1 MRKNYF
7 MKAMLPI
14 FMAVILVLGFV
25 AIAFSSQVINKG
37 DSVSADTLSG
47 EDYDA
52 ITNWQI
58 VTDSTQSATPVG
70 NTIMTAEQYVYAMS
84 QNSGQYSLLC
94 NIELQTNRFVK
105 SNMNISLNGANQN
118 AEVNA
123 GQNFY
128 IKYNNPST
136 VAMTQ
141 GDVQAGAIAGK
152 LLGAIQNVNFLIA
165 SSFQVTLN
173 NSTGGNFLGVPS
185 RNIGGLFGILTGTSA
200 SDTNGGRIVNSK
212 VFITGALSVTDAS
225 NYIGGTEVAVRMGAI
240 AGTLASGASNANT
253 SSTARDQINRGA
265 IVDRIDNCNIKSS
278 GALTYL
284 SNGSETG
291 GTAYF
296 VFAGLI
302 GEMEHSRIVNSTI
315 SNTSTYSLNA
325 SRLSTGSTALYYG
338 CIVSGGVVGKM
349 SGAEMNGNSIT
360 VDLPSFSCQSS
371 TGLFGGVVGS
381 VRQNY
386 ITASISQATYNNTTE
401 TYNTFDKNRFIVGIR
416 SQALMSCT
424 RPNDSG
430 YGTSYAANIG
440 GFTAIFGQG
449 MTIKNSSIK
458 INNFDFSIERHNG
471 GGWRSIGLLFGRQ
484 LHGTAANDDPAF
496 KATVQNCALDIGD
509 FTSFNLDSIAAGINV
524 TQGEMDNANT
534 AHLNGVIIGAPF
546 RVSSQVISNA
556 TSPSLDNLVRF
567 TNLWVLRKETSTG
580 KWLGGNNKGSL
591 VHADITTINYLQ
603 YNTSDGYLDAIGDD
617 SGLTFTPTVNTST
630 GTYFYDA
637 FRDDANNVLKTGFM
651 SVQPSLSGGSS
662 GDFGIN
668 NGAIT
673 KTLDTAIAGG
683 NNPLPAN
690 HPDYYKQY
698 TYSLKMERVSG
709 RTVYAMYAMDKL
721 RSIQEINRFA
731 ISNNSGSNVTWI
743 NVELVLPEG
752 QSVIENNANGFI
764 NAIGTASNPFRGT
777 FNGNNIPI
785 KISGIAQAERAGLFG
800 VTEGTVTN
808 INMTVEGSTVYNNN
822 YANFAAGYIAG
833 ENKGIISNVSVN
845 VLSGGIS
852 YSNNATSA
860 YETSA
865 LSIGGLVGISS
876 GGSITNADITLDGSF
891 TINTLKSAASSS
903 INVGGAIGLVNGA
916 STINN
921 VGVTLKGTNGHR
933 ISVTD
938 SNANAV
944 IAVGGFVGNGIDTN
958 YGKIF
963 VASAADSKYKTSGG
977 SAIYKGSVFGYLQ
990 NSGVNL
996 NNSWLVQLQN
1006 ASIAKSGTQ
1015 TVGGVNVLSLD
1026 TTNESYDVLIGREN
1040 ATLRITV
1047 NGIGEGTGKEVMTGI
1062 YDGDIR
1068 LGASQGVN
1076 NSVYTPTDGNNRSY
1090 LARFLGTRI
1099 STANALVNLATAV
1112 NNGISFA
1119 GMEFLLTENIT
1130 ISSSFTAIG
1139 QSTSTPFSGYFNGGG
1154 FTITFDNTAISGVDA
1169 AGLFGVVQA
1178 APSAHTDIDGMS
1190 FSVPNAGIYNLKVS
1204 YNNTSITASG
1214 NSTAVG
1220 GIAGIVRGA
1229 EIGRYTT
1236 VSTNTS
1242 TVGSTTTTYQSKAS
1256 VYFGVDVHFSGTN
1269 RFTAN
1274 NVGGVVG
1281 QAQVQDSLVP
1291 YIGNAMVSGSD
1302 TGSLALS
1309 GANSVGGFVGS
1320 ANNAE
1325 MSNIHILANGLTF
1338 EGSAINKGG
1347 IVGYMTGASL
1357 SFKNALV
1364 DFVATPVGLTSYTVG
1379 ANGLNRA
1386 DAFSNI
1392 WAYLDNGVDLDTNLV
1407 STRNN
1412 YFNVLEFMLA
1422 MQEVSG
1428 QNYTVERGIISR
1440 NAEASNN
1447 IMFRVSGNGTA
1458 VFAGF
1463 ISDRETGEVATT
1475 ATEYV
1480 PSGAR
1485 GITGAAIVAKT
1496 NIVDNAGLAE
1506 MNWYNSNVAIP
1517 VTFSLANN
1525 ITIDE
1530 SDVINGDFS
1539 AIFDGNGRTIT
1550 INAMTVSDSF
1560 ALFKSIAK
1568 NGTVRNLNFAV
1579 TGVISSDDQ
1588 VDIATVAVTNA
1599 GNITNVSVDV
1609 SSTGGFRSNGL
1620 VGGIVVTNTG
1630 RIERAK
1636 LSSRGG
1642 IQAKSFGGIA
1652 AENNAASAQVAGL
1665 ITQSNVEIID
1675 GSELIAVGGSD
1686 AYFGG
1691 IAGVNKAGIERAEVN
1706 FAGRLGAE
1714 LTSGGLYFGG
1724 MAGDVSGSYAF
1735 VRDFMVRVT
1744 SITKA
1749 TLANSG
1755 LAGFGGI
1762 AYRWMGSNDG
1772 VSLGAGTHG
1781 NNINIGAVSV
1791 SDNFGGI
1798 IAIKGGS
1805 SSISNVN
1812 VFYQSGSDLTAKVID
1827 AGSLGGAFQTL
1838 SGGSIENIR
1847 ISTKN
1852 NFTLRANSGA
1862 VGGFAALI
1870 SGGSVSNVD
1879 IVQEAALSAVG
1890 QSIDSH
1896 AAGFAARITSASASV
1911 SNTVIAILNTIN
1923 SAAGRTA
1930 LYSAAIVDVV
1940 ANNTVIAVR
1949 NNYAAEICYNT
1960 NASVSDA
1967 SGVNMI
1973 SVIGSGSITT
1983 DIDDD
1988 NNITVTVRSNDIN
2001 ADRLYSDVNNRAIY
2015 NGVYASINTG
2025 ECVFGSMTDARNYK
2039 LHLSLY
2045 DLDIDNADEFINFA
2059 EAARVAYFYG
2069 IQVDLKADIAVSSV
2083 RVGNDTPFNGIF
2095 NGGKHTIT
2103 MSGNFGG
2110 TTSGLFGAIDAKG
2123 VVRDL
2128 IIEVENG
2135 TSIGGAA
2142 ATSAGV
2148 LAGRVDGTIKN
2159 VAISVKNALD
2169 ADQRLKLTVSTGGS
2183 KGIVAGFAS
2192 ETAKFENVWAISL
2205 LNLYDVVGSG
2215 ATSGANRIGVLGW
2228 EEIPVSFQT
2237 ASSGFIFEAT
2247 STNLV
2252 GWYSNYG
2259 SQTLVN
2265 SFNDSTGYGVKTEN
2279 NAQSLYGNVD
2289 AVNLDYVV
2297 SYFNN
2302 IITTAEQFIA
2312 LGEFVELLP
2321 GTSHQI
2327 TLGADIELGANTEY
2341 FDYKPIGTETNPFNG
2356 TFNGNGYT
2364 ITINESVLIA
2374 SNYNGI
2380 FGVANATFSNIIIKN
2395 YSSFIGAT
2403 SATANGILV
2412 GALRGGSLSNIVIVQ
2427 NAPYENA
2434 NAAEVGGI
2442 VGRYGASSATSNV
2455 WLITNDYRLSPT
2467 QDSGNSSYFNV
2478 FYMLNDS
2485 DANGV
2490 MSKGKL
2496 DVTNFANGQM
2506 TVKSIGNDFYGF
2518 VIDGTLTTETSYNLS
2533 GLGAASGR
2541 AYYAIGFNTNISTQ
2555 EDLKNLSSRISDASR
2570 GAFNIAG
2577 VTYKLKNN
2585 ITVSGQF
2592 DPIGNSSAGSTGTN
2606 TAFNGVFDGCGYTIT
2621 FDRTTII
2628 NSVNA
2633 APFGYTNT
2641 TSVIKNLIIEQY
2653 ASITGSAT
2661 AGALVGNSYGTV
2673 ENVVVK
2679 YDAQKLTQNGTD
2691 TVRLFG
2697 GNGQTSAKVSNLW
2710 LVKENTASSYSLT
2723 PRSGSNHLL
2732 VVGQNI
2738 NAIGISIVDGQ
2749 ITFTGSD
2756 YWYSS
2761 LTSEGE
2767 NAKDQ
2772 YSPDSSASNTV
2783 QYASKYKLN
2792 IADANDFAAINNH
2805 LVDAKTNGYSLAG
2818 VVFFQTANI
2827 DVNAAHK
2834 AIGSETVTVNGVA
2847 SLADFYSIYNGNG
2860 YSINVNNDITAE
2872 AATSQSIV
2880 YAGVF
2885 GRVGTSGRIQNLIAN
2900 LNAKISATNA
2910 NASGLAY
2917 AGFVAYNQGA
2927 LNSVVVVVK
2936 EKAVIEASPNRNS
2949 QLPTEAAI
2957 AGFTNKSTMTN
2968 VWMIQTTHNIF
2979 AANVISDSGSNTITM
2994 VGATDNVNVVIKDSE
3009 VKITI
3014 TGSLYSDLN
3023 RGVAYTGTNYDSNIL
3038 TSTNATSL
3046 NLQAVNVETN
3056 ITSEANLQQLAYDVT
3071 AGYNMNSFEFRL
3083 AADITL
3089 TAEGFKASIGTYG
3102 SATAAFGGKLI
3113 GNSNYTIKNESGIA
3127 LFGNIASTAAIS
3139 DLNYTTAGN
3148 FVFADYHLPLSLF
3161 ANANAGT
3168 IKGGDFN
3175 IGGNISGARLMGL
3188 LFGDNTGNVSDIN
3201 YEFSGV
3207 ASGRDISAVAYK
3219 NQGTFSKI
3227 TVLISGEI
3235 IATSPVQGQ
3244 ASASAFVHA
3253 NDNNAS
3259 ITDSTITVSGK
3270 ISATG
3275 VSAKHI
3281 TGVTYN
3287 NAGFINRV
3295 SIKYT
3300 ELAQIGNGT
3309 EIFYGIAS
3317 NNQNSA
3323 QNRGVHN
3330 VVVYYERGLNL
3341 NVSTVNAVGGGN
3353 GVFNN
3358 TWVLTSEAFENR
3370 NGENEIVI
3378 SGGAELTYSFNTNNQ
3393 LAFSLI
3399 EPEEGYAISGLFDG
3413 NTDLLTGGATSY
3425 TFENISVQN
3434 SRYELIFIKN
3444 VIETEQELRDFASLV
3459 NNNIKIG
3466 VDIRLGRDIVINGDF
3481 TPIGNS
3487 SVTPFLSS
3495 FDGKGFTITIN
3506 GNIGGNYA
3514 GLFGYVGTGAKIVDL
3529 NVVLGAGYTVGAA
3542 NSIYAGVLAAY
3553 VEGATIKGNSSADKI
3568 DIDVLGNVRANE
3580 AAGGAI
3586 GYALGSEVQ
3595 YLNVNIGASG
3605 NTSAQISART
3615 VGGVIGGTQVM
3626 DGYGSLQNA
3635 VATIYGAVSGTLT
3648 SGGVVGRS
3656 YIAIDGIYSVNRGTI
3671 QGGDCGLIIGT
3682 NTGAVANVF
3691 SFDYVGSLAAMGK
3704 YGNISQDSISNVWSI
3719 VCGDIPRR
3727 AGDIINYL
3735 VLDKEVISTAEF
3747 DFATHGTL
3755 TIPVDGG
3762 VFTIWEQEGSA
3773 SMDIED
3779 VTDNKI
3785 ALPYGEHVKGRFITV
3800 RVSDTIKSEYDF
3812 MYFSQFIATKT
3823 NTGDA
3828 FASLTTSGIK
3838 LGADLKISN
3847 GYADFAIGVP
3857 FDGQGHTINIENASL
3872 FTSAS
3877 NISNLIIVSNLTE
3890 KIIATG
3896 NIQDINNVVVVVN
3909 ADSANTGTT
3918 LFAQAINTKGNLYVV
3933 SRGAT
3938 YLNTEAT
3945 ESHRIIGAEG
3955 ILDIALAGE
3964 SFNFLPS
3971 DDAEARVEYIET
3983 KSANNVNDYY
3993 FIRELVESEAD
4004 LKNIAQLN
4012 SADVSTAGNNF
4023 EISTSIELSEQI
4035 AGLKGTFNGNG
4046 SSITYKQNSAY
4057 AAAFTGFEGSIS
4069 NLALSGIDA
4078 NNTTFKNVVLL
4089 SDIFSGSGN
4098 TSNGNVWIMI
4108 NQASVST
4115 QISGFNYLTNVDE
4128 HTRVDFTE
4136 NFDLVFR
4143 HNGANNFDES
4153 NVFAGFEKGETLF
4166 ATYTTASTDKDLTV
4180 KKTSI
4185 SKVINNIDEW
4195 NAMAKASTAGVY
4207 SGSEEFELG
4216 ADIDITQAM
4225 RDGVYNIVLNGKAH
4239 KLSIQGAVRKLGA
4252 IKTGTWKNIAIVGN
4266 LSGTYADIDN
4276 DVAIINVWVVNN
4288 TRLIFK
4294 DINRVVSLVPNI
4306 EVKFEYVEAEDF
4318 MKISVEN
4325 DASLMHMT
4333 LNNSVYNAEYSVFST
4348 NNGAREINNSL
4359 YFAELIGNLITNE
4372 VELEL
4377 FAQGNSKLATN
4388 AVVNLGANV
4397 STKLASITNEVV
4409 FNGNGFSIT
4418 SLTGGELAFENNGT
4432 VRNLML
4438 RATSINYSG
4447 AGTAENLLQVS
4458 NAEAKLVNNGTTS
4471 TISITEG
4478 LGASVEAKYN
4488 AGQFTIIGRDNSTKL
4503 FLGYS
4508 KSGAYVDVAEAAF
4521 DGQVDALMF
4530 ANSNITTIDE
4540 YNALVAEINKT
4551 SNITTN
4557 KQTMT
4562 INISANLEG
4571 QLTQLDV
4578 AATIEG
4584 NFFMVKHNTGANV
4597 FGAGFDGGIV
4607 NNLIIYTAS
4616 NVIDR
4621 TTDAQFNNVWLMRV
4635 AAIDS
4640 TIHSGLKALELNRY
4654 QASVSII
4661 VTNEND
4667 QFKIEFGF
4675 GSGVNM
4681 AQWAFNPNNPNEF
4694 VVRKS
4699 AVLTRQMTRVT
4710 VTFVQSTLIKL
4721 GNSDLNITAIDKV
4734 YDGTTDVKVNLVIT
4748 NPNYSSFVLDSANL
4762 SLQSTKAEVGTYAAS
4777 ITNTDSVVYFA
4788 ATDGGNNS
4796 DTVFY
4801 IEVSEFRGNAYTV
4814 NISPREVK
4822 LQFNSVISKEYNDK
4836 TAIGA
4841 DTIVRSEVLDINEE
4855 DVKELLKNS
4864 MGEDNWYD
4872 ALARGIKLIGA
4883 DGKIYSANE
4892 KLPNQNYT
4900 LDASSV
4906 QLSANLA
4913 KNFLLNTSALASNA
4927 TVTAINFKVTGLVR
4941 IEQIADLLSITN
4953 GITEVNRYFSLV
4965 AVDNSLSGNKAAI
4978 AALNQIV
4985 KYKTDALQ
4993 QGLDGKYWL
5002 VTDSGNNTPTI
5013 TLDDAGLDN
5022 LEGDGVINND
5032 NYFVTVTDGTINI
5045 SKDRY
5050 NVKSMINNSSIYLDT
5065 VLSPTVGNVESSI
5078 PSAQSSRFKV
5088 EVVRT
5093 SGTSDR
5099 LAVGDYRLDVKIYDT
5114 VIVNADNSPRD
5125 VTSFFNISIDESCA
5139 YYKVTKRPITI
5150 TLNSISVDYNRLI
5163 DNWNYTVSM
5172 QVNNQNAVLSDY
5184 GMSIVGNPSV
5194 EGEDISDRVRL
5205 NVGTYWLTRGT
5216 LGLLQSAEA
5225 SNYDLTVVT
5234 NRARLTVNRA
5244 AITVDIIGS
5253 EAIYGYTSLPDY
5265 SNNYKYK
5272 DTYGNILDASS
5283 KDIVLDFAKN
5293 GIVMKSST
5301 GATLEGEAIAQLNAG
5316 NYVLSLVYDTENEI
5330 VRNYSITINDSV
5342 FVVKPREVL
5351 VSIKTSEYTKEY
5363 NQDYEILG
5371 SDIEYSAVRGREDTT
5386 GILDKDKDNDNYC
5399 FYDFYDNTVDSEG
5412 NRVYPFIKYT
5422 DEAIGVFTL
5431 YPIEFDDSNYV
5442 PYMKLSD
5449 DRTEYLG
5456 GSTLGTIV
5464 VTKAKI
5470 TVLVM
5475 RGSTKAKGEADP
5487 VFKYTISGDKLVRPE
5502 HITGA
5507 LSRKEGEALG
5517 DYVITQGNLTFDDEF
5532 YDVTFQI
5539 EPTAVLTI
5547 TRPVFK
5553 EATYMILAAVVGVL
5567 LGVSMI
5573 VAGSIIYVKKKNNG
5587 GKLPPKKKKVKKS
5600 KKGKKVEMKDDFQVE
5615 EGDEEVISPDA
5626 ENDVA
5631 KETAEVETQ
5640 EQESKADKKAKKKAK
5655 NDKKA
5660 TAEPAQPMEYSQ
5672 RDKSNDLEGIAALE
5686 QMLMEEEMASAETPA
5701 VQEEPAI
5708 VEDASAEIESDEV
5721 SDSGKARRKK
5731 VGDD

>member
-7 MKAMLPI
+7 MKAMLPV

-52 ITNWQI
+52 ITDWQI
-58 VTDSTQSATPVG
+58 VTDGTQPTAPLG
-70 NTIMTAEQYVYAMS
+70 NMIMTAGEYVYAMS
-84 QNSGQYSLLC
+84 QGSGRYSLVC

-105 SNMNISLNGANQN
+105 SNMNISLNGLNQR
-118 AEVNA
+118 ADVNA

-128 IKYNNPST
+128 IKYNNPSAVT
-136 VAMTQ
+136 MTQ
-141 GDVQAGAIAGK
+141 GEVQAGAIAGK
-152 LLGAIQNVNFLIA
+152 LLGAIENVNFLIA
-165 SSFQVTLN
+165 SSFQVNLN
-173 NSTGGNFLGVPS
+173 DSTGGTFLGVPS
-185 RNIGGLFGILTGTSA
+185 RNIGGLFGILTGTNA
-200 SDTNGGRIVNSK
+200 SDTTGGRIVNSK
-212 VFITGALSVTDAS
+212 VFITGALAVTDAG
-225 NYIGGTEVAVRMGAI
+225 NYTGATEVAVRMGAI

-253 SSTARDQINRGA
+253 GSTARSQINRGT
-265 IVDRIDNCNIKSS
+265 IVNRIDNCNIKSS
-278 GALTYL
+278 GALTYV
-284 SNGSETG
+284 SNGTATG

-296 VFAGLI
+296 VFAGLV

-315 SNTSTYSLNA
+315 SNTSMYSLNA
-325 SRLSTGSTALYYG
+325 SRPSSGSTALYYG

-360 VDLPSFSCQSS
+360 VDLPGFSCQSS

-381 VRQNY
+381 VRQDY
-386 ITASISQATYNNTTE
+386 ITASISQATYSSTTE

-416 SQALMSCT
+416 SQAVMSCT
-424 RPNDSG
+424 RPNSGG
-430 YGTSYAANIG
+430 YGTPYAANIG

-449 MTIKNSSIK
+449 MTIRNSFIK

-471 GGWRSIGLLFGRQ
+471 QGWRSIGLLFGRQ
-484 LHGTAANDDPAF
+484 LHGGTAAINDPSF
-496 KATVQNCALDIGD
+496 RATVQNCALDIGD
-509 FTSFNLDSIAAGINV
+509 FTSFNTGSIAAGVDVN
-524 TQGEMDNANT
+524 QGAMNNANT
-534 AHLNGVIIGAPF
+534 AHLNGIIIGAPF
-546 RVSSQVISNA
+546 RVSSTENIGADS
-556 TSPSLDNLVRF
+556 SSLNGLVSF
-567 TNLWVLRKETSTG
+567 TNLWVLREATSTG

-591 VHADITTINYLQ
+591 EHDDIRSINYLQ

-637 FRDDANNVLKTGFM
+637 FRNDASNVSKTGFM
-651 SVQPSLSGGSS
+651 STQPSLAGGTTS
-662 GDFGIN
+662 DFVIN
-668 NGAIT
+668 NGVIT

-683 NNPLPAN
+683 GTPLPAN
-690 HPDYYKQY
+690 HPNYYKQY
-698 TYSLKMERVSG
+698 TYSLKMESSVSG

-731 ISNNSGSNVTWI
+731 ISNNSGSNTSWMD
-743 NVELVLPEG
+743 VELVLPEG

-764 NAIGTASNPFRGT
+764 NAIGTASNPFRGN

-800 VTEGTVTN
+800 VTEGTVRN

-833 ENKGIISNVSVN
+833 ENKGTITNVSVN

-852 YSNNATSA
+852 YSNNATSE
-860 YETSA
+860 YETNA

-876 GGSITNADITLDGSF
+876 GGTITNADITLDGSF
-891 TINTLKSAASSS
+891 TINTLKSAQSSS
-903 INVGGAIGLVNGA
+903 INVGGAIGLVNGT
-916 STINN
+916 SNINN

-938 SNANAV
+938 SNAKAT
-944 IAVGGFVGNGIDTN
+944 ISVGGFVGNGINTN

-963 VASAADSKYKTSGG
+963 VASAADSKYRTSGG
-977 SAIYKGSVFGYLQ
+977 STTNKGSVFGYLQ
-990 NSGVNL
+990 SGVNL
-996 NNSWLVQLQN
+996 SNSWLVQLRD

-1026 TTNESYDVLIGREN
+1026 TTNESYDVLIGRAN
-1040 ATLRITV
+1040 ATLNITV

-1062 YDGDIR
+1062 YDGDNR
-1068 LGASQGVN
+1068 LGTSHGVN

-1090 LARFLGTRI
+1090 SARFLGTRI

-1119 GMEFLLTENIT
+1119 GMEFLLTANIT
-1130 ISSSFTAIG
+1130 ITGSFTAIG
-1139 QSTSTPFSGYFNGGG
+1139 RSTSTPFSGYFNGGG
-1154 FTITFDNTAISGVDA
+1154 FTITFENATINGVDA

-1178 APSAHTDIDGMS
+1178 APSVHTDIKGNS

-1204 YNNTSITASG
+1204 YNNTSITASS
-1214 NSTAVG
+1214 NSAAVG

-1236 VSTNTS
+1236 VSTNTNIVES
-1242 TVGSTTTTYQSKAS
+1242 VTTTYQSKVS
-1256 VYFGVDVHFSGTN
+1256 VYFGVDVDFSGAN
-1269 RFTAN
+1269 SFTAY

-1291 YIGNAMVSGSD
+1291 YIGNAMVSTVGVA
-1302 TGSLALS
+1302 GRLALS
-1309 GANSVGGFVGS
+1309 GENSVGGFVGL

-1325 MSNIHILANGLTF
+1325 MSNIHILADGLAF
-1338 EGSAINKGG
+1338 EGSAANKGG
-1347 IVGYMTGASL
+1347 IVGYMTGESL

-1364 DFVATPVGLTSYTVG
+1364 DFVTDPVGLTSYTVG
-1379 ANGLNRA
+1379 ANNINRA

-1392 WAYLDNGVDLDTNLV
+1392 WAYLDNGVNLEEALV
-1407 STRNN
+1407 NKRNN

-1422 MQEVSG
+1422 MQDVSG

-1440 NAEASNN
+1440 NAEASSN

-1458 VFAGF
+1458 VFVGF
-1463 ISDRETGEVATT
+1463 ISNRETGEVATT

-1480 PSGAR
+1480 PNGAR

-1506 MNWYNSNVAIP
+1506 MKWYNTNVAIP
-1517 VTFSLANN
+1517 VTFSLVNN
-1525 ITIDE
+1525 ITITE
-1530 SDVINGDFS
+1530 SDVIDGDFS
-1539 AIFDGNGRTIT
+1539 AIFDGNDRTIT
-1550 INAMTVSDSF
+1550 INSMAVNGSF
-1560 ALFKSIAK
+1560 ALFKSIAE
-1568 NGTVRNLNFAV
+1568 NGTVRNLNFVVA
-1579 TGVISSDDQ
+1579 GVISSDNK

-1609 SSTGGFRSNGL
+1609 PSTGGFKSNGL
-1620 VGGIVVTNTG
+1620 VGGIVVANTG

-1642 IQAKSFGGIA
+1642 IQAANFGGIA
-1652 AENNAASAQVAGL
+1652 AINNAAARVVGL
-1665 ITQSNVEIID
+1665 ITQSTVEIID
-1675 GSELIAVGGSD
+1675 GSELIAVGNSD

-1691 IAGVNKAGIERAEVN
+1691 IAGVNQAGIERAEVN

-1714 LTSGGLYFGG
+1714 LTAGGLYFGG
-1724 MAGDVSGSYAF
+1724 IAGDVSGNSAF

-1744 SITKA
+1744 SITRAASA
-1749 TLANSG
+1749 TSG
-1755 LAGFGGI
+1755 LTGFGGI
-1762 AYRWMGSNDG
+1762 AYKWMGGNSG

-1791 SDNFGGI
+1791 SGNFGGI
-1798 IAIKGGS
+1798 IAIKGGAS
-1805 SSISNVN
+1805 NISNVN

-1870 SGGSVSNVD
+1870 NGACSVSNVD

-1890 QSIDSH
+1890 QSGD
-1896 AAGFAARITSASASV
+1896 AAGFAARITAASASV

-1930 LYSAAIVDVV
+1930 LYSAANVDVV

-1949 NNYAAEICYNT
+1949 NNYAAEICYST
-1960 NASVSDA
+1960 NGSVSNA

-1973 SVIGSGSITT
+1973 SVIGSGAITT
-1983 DIDDD
+1983 DIDDN

-2001 ADRLYSDVNNRAIY
+2001 ADRLYSDVNNRTLY
-2015 NGVYASINTG
+2015 SGPYANIGTG
-2025 ECVFGSMTDARNYK
+2025 ECVFGSMTDAKNYK

-2045 DLDIDNADEFINFA
+2045 DLDIDSADEFINFA

-2069 IQVDLKADIAVSSV
+2069 IQVNLNADIAVSGV

-2128 IIEVENG
+2128 IIKVESG

-2159 VAISVKNALD
+2159 VAISVKNALV
-2169 ADQRLKLTVSTGGS
+2169 ADQRLRLTVSTGS
-2183 KGIVAGFAS
+2183 SYKGIVAGFAS
-2192 ETAKFENVWAISL
+2192 ENAKFENVWAISL
-2205 LNLYDVVGSG
+2205 LNLYNVVGSG

-2237 ASSGFIFEAT
+2237 TSSGFIFEAT
-2247 STNLV
+2247 NTNLV

-2265 SFNDSTGYGVKTEN
+2265 KFSQDTGYGVKTES
-2279 NAQSLYGNVD
+2279 NAQLLYGNVN

-2312 LGEFVELLP
+2312 LGEFVEMLP

-2327 TLGADIELGANTEY
+2327 TLGADIVLGENTDY
-2341 FDYKPIGTETNPFNG
+2341 LGYKPIGTETSPFNG
-2356 TFNGNGYT
+2356 TFNGNGHT

-2380 FGVANATFSNIIIKN
+2380 FGVANATFSNLIIKN

-2427 NAPYENA
+2427 NASYENA

-2478 FYMLNDS
+2478 FYMLNDTC
-2485 DANGV
+2485 ANGIL
-2490 MSKGKL
+2490 SNGKL
-2496 DVTNFANGQM
+2496 DVTNFADGRM
-2506 TVKSIGNDFYGF
+2506 TVESIGNDFYGF
-2518 VIDGTLTTETSYNLS
+2518 VIDGKLTTETSYNLS
-2533 GLGAASGR
+2533 NLGAASGR
-2541 AYYAIGFNTNISTQ
+2541 AYYAIGFNTNIST
-2555 EDLKNLSSRISDASR
+2555 EADLKNLSSRISDASR
-2570 GAFNIAG
+2570 AAFNIAG
-2577 VTYKLKNN
+2577 ATYKLTSN

-2621 FDRTTII
+2621 FDSTTII

-2633 APFGYTNT
+2633 APFGYTSN

-2673 ENVVVK
+2673 QNVVVK
-2679 YDAQKLTQNGTD
+2679 YDAKKLTQNGTD

-2697 GNGQTSAKVSNLW
+2697 GNGQTSKEVSNLW
-2710 LVKENTASSYSLT
+2710 FVKENTASSYSLT

-2738 NAIGISIVDGQ
+2738 NAIGISIVGGQ
-2749 ITFTGSD
+2749 IIFTGSD

-2767 NAKDQ
+2767 NVANQ
-2772 YSPDSSASNTV
+2772 YSPDSNAKGAV
-2783 QYASKYKLN
+2783 QYASKYKLK
-2792 IADANDFAAINNH
+2792 IANANDFAAINNH

-2818 VVFFQTANI
+2818 VTFFQTANI
-2827 DVNAAHK
+2827 DVNTAHK
-2834 AIGSETVTVNGVA
+2834 AIGSETVTINGVA

-2872 AATSQSIV
+2872 AAASQSIV

-2885 GRVGTSGRIQNLIAN
+2885 GRVGASGRIQNLIAN

-2927 LNSVVVVVK
+2927 LNSIVVVVK
-2936 EKAVIEASPNRNS
+2936 EKAVIEASPNRNG

-2968 VWMIQTTHNIF
+2968 VWMIQTTHNIV
-2979 AANVISDSGSNTITM
+2979 AANVISDSGSNTMTM
-2994 VGATDNVNVVIKDSE
+2994 VGATDNVNVVIKGTAVE
-3009 VKITI
+3009 ITI

-3023 RGVAYTGTNYDSNIL
+3023 GGVAYTGTNYNENIL

-3046 NLQAVNVETN
+3046 NLQAVDVKTD
-3056 ITSEANLQQLAYDVT
+3056 ISSEANLQQLAYDVT
-3071 AGYNMNSFEFRL
+3071 AGYNMNSFTFNL
-3083 AADITL
+3083 AANIIL
-3089 TAEGFKASIGTYG
+3089 TAEAFKASIGTYG
-3102 SATAAFGGKLI
+3102 SATAAFGGTLS
-3113 GNSNYTIKNESGIA
+3113 GNSNYTITNESGIA
-3127 LFGNIASTAAIS
+3127 LFGNIASTATIS

-3148 FVFADYHLPLSLF
+3148 FVFVDYHLPLSLF

-3168 IKGGDFN
+3168 IQGGNFN
-3175 IGGNISGARLMGL
+3175 IGGTISGARLMGL
-3188 LFGDNTGNVSDIN
+3188 LFGDNTGNVSNIN

-3219 NQGTFSKI
+3219 NQGTFSNI

-3235 IATSPVQGQ
+3235 IATSLVQGQ

-3275 VSAKHI
+3275 VSTKQI

-3309 EIFYGIAS
+3309 EIFHGIAS

-3358 TWVLTSEAFENR
+3358 TWVLTSEAFDNR
-3370 NGENEIVI
+3370 NGQNEIII
-3378 SGGAELTYSFNTNNQ
+3378 SGGADLIYSFNLNNQ
-3393 LAFSLI
+3393 LEFSSI
-3399 EPEEGYAISGLFDG
+3399 APEAGYAISGLFDG
-3413 NTDLLTGGATSY
+3413 NTDLLAGNTEY

-3444 VIETEQELRDFASLV
+3444 IIETEQELRDFASLV

-3466 VDIRLGRDIVINGDF
+3466 VAIMLGRDIVINGDF

-3495 FDGKGFTITIN
+3495 FDGQDYTITIN
-3506 GNIGGNYA
+3506 GNIVGNYA
-3514 GLFGYVGTGAKIVDL
+3514 GLFGYVGTGANITNL
-3529 NVVLGAGYTVGAA
+3529 NVTLSAGYTVGAA

-3553 VEGATIKGNSSADKI
+3553 VEGATIKGTDSANKI
-3568 DIDVLGNVRANE
+3568 DINVLGNVRANE

-3615 VGGVIGGTQVM
+3615 VGGVIGGTQVI
-3626 DGYGSLQNA
+3626 DGGGSLKNA

-3656 YIAIDGIYSVNRGTI
+3656 YITIDGIYSVNRGTI

-3704 YGNISQDSISNVWSI
+3704 YGNISQDSISNVWAI

-3727 AGDIINYL
+3727 TGDIINYL
-3735 VLDKEVISTAEF
+3735 VLDKKVISTAQF
-3747 DFATHGTL
+3747 DFAIHGTL
-3755 TIPVDGG
+3755 TIPVDG
-3762 VFTIWEQEGSA
+3762 VFTIWEQEGSG
-3773 SMDIED
+3773 SMTIEG

-3785 ALPYGEHVKGRFITV
+3785 ALPYGDNVKGRFITV
-3800 RVSDTIKSEYDF
+3800 RVSDTIESEYDF

-3823 NTGDA
+3823 NAGDA
-3828 FASLTTSGIK
+3828 FASLATNGIK

-3847 GYADFAIGVP
+3847 GYADFVIGVP

-3877 NISNLIIVSNLTE
+3877 NISDLIIVSNLTAN
-3890 KIIATG
+3890 IIATG
-3896 NIQDINNVVVVVN
+3896 NIQSINNVVVVVN
-3909 ADSANTGTT
+3909 ADSANTETT
-3918 LFAQAINTKGNLYVV
+3918 LFAQSINNNEKLYVV

-3938 YLNTEAT
+3938 YLNTVAT

-3955 ILDIALAGE
+3955 ILNIALTLNG
-3964 SFNFLPS
+3964 FNFVPS
-3971 DDAEARVEYIET
+3971 GDEEARVEYIET
-3983 KSANNVNDYY
+3983 KSTNNVYDHY

-4012 SADVSTAGNNF
+4012 SADVSTENNYF

-4046 SSITYKQNSAY
+4046 SSITYKQNNGY
-4057 AAAFTGFEGSIS
+4057 AAAFTDFEGSIS

-4098 TSNGNVWIMI
+4098 TSNGNVWIMT
-4108 NQASVST
+4108 NQTSVST
-4115 QISGFNYLTNVDE
+4115 PISGFNYLTDVDE
-4128 HTRVDFTE
+4128 HTGVDFTE
-4136 NFDLVFR
+4136 NFDLVFM
-4143 HNGANNFDES
+4143 HNGANNFDDS
-4153 NVFAGFEKGETLF
+4153 NVFAGFEKGATLF

-4185 SKVINNIDEW
+4185 SKVISTIEEW

-4207 SGSEEFELG
+4207 SGSEKFELG
-4216 ADIDITQAM
+4216 ADIDITQAIPN
-4225 RDGVYNIVLNGKAH
+4225 GVYNIELNGKAH
-4239 KLSIQGAVRKLGA
+4239 KLSIQGAARRLGA
-4252 IKTGTWKNIAIVGN
+4252 IKTGTWKNIAIVGD

-4294 DINRVVSLVPNI
+4294 DINRVVSLVSGT
-4306 EVKFEYVEAEDF
+4306 EVKFEYVEVDDS

-4325 DASLMHMT
+4325 NASLMHMT
-4333 LNNSVYNAEYSVFST
+4333 LNNRVYNAEYSVFST
-4348 NNGAREINNSL
+4348 NKGSRAINNSL

-4377 FAQGNSKLATN
+4377 FAQGNSKLAAN

-4397 STKLASITNEVV
+4397 STKLDSITNAVV

-4418 SLTGGELAFENNGT
+4418 SSTNGSLAFENNGT

-4438 RATSINYSG
+4438 RATSINYFGVG
-4447 AGTAENLLQVS
+4447 AAENLLQVS
-4458 NAEAKLVNNGTTS
+4458 NTEAKLVNNGTTS
-4471 TISITEG
+4471 TINITDG
-4478 LGASVEAKYN
+4478 LGASVEAVYSS
-4488 AGQFTIIGRDNSTKL
+4488 GQFTIIGRDNSTKL

-4508 KSGAYVDVAEAAF
+4508 KSGAYVDVAAAAF
-4521 DGQVDALMF
+4521 DDAVDTLVF
-4530 ANSNITTIDE
+4530 ANSNIKTIDE
-4540 YNALVAEINKT
+4540 YNALVAAINRTSSITINK
-4551 SNITTN
+4551 
-4557 KQTMT
+4557 QPMT
-4562 INISANLEG
+4562 INIGANLEG
-4571 QLTQLDV
+4571 QLTELDV

-4584 NFFMVKHNTGANV
+4584 NFFMVKHNTSANV
-4597 FGAGFDGGIV
+4597 FGADFNGGIV
-4607 NNLIIYTAS
+4607 NNLIIYTIS
-4616 NVIDR
+4616 NVIDSA
-4621 TTDAQFNNVWLMRV
+4621 TDAQFNNVWLMRA

-4640 TIHSGLKALELNRY
+4640 TTIHSGLKALELNGY
-4654 QASVSII
+4654 EASVTTI

-4667 QFKIEFGF
+4667 QFKIEFAF
-4675 GSGVNM
+4675 SSGVNM

-4710 VTFVQSTLIKL
+4710 VTFVASTLIKL
-4721 GNSDLNITAIDKV
+4721 NNSDLQIITIDKV
-4734 YDGTTDVKVNLVIT
+4734 YDGTTDVKVRLDIT
-4748 NPNYSSFVLDSANL
+4748 NQNYSNYVLDSANL
-4762 SLQSTKAEVGTYAAS
+4762 SLQSTKAEVGSYAAS

-4788 ATDGGNNS
+4788 ATDGGNSFN
-4796 DTVFY
+4796 TVFY
-4801 IEVSEFRGNAYTV
+4801 IDVAEFRGNAYTV

-4841 DTIVRSEVLDINEE
+4841 DTIVRSEVLDINEG

-4883 DGKIYSANE
+4883 DGKTYSANE

-4900 LDASSV
+4900 LDVSSV

-4913 KNFLLNTSALASNA
+4913 KNFLLDTSALASNA

-4965 AVDNSLSGNKAAI
+4965 AADGSLIGNKAAI
-4978 AALNQIV
+4978 DALNQIV

-5013 TLDDAGLDN
+5013 TLDDAGLDAI
-5022 LEGDGVINND
+5022 EGDKVINND

-5093 SGTSDR
+5093 SGASGR
-5099 LAVGDYRLDVKIYDT
+5099 LTVGDYRLDVKIYDT
-5114 VIVNADNSPRD
+5114 VIVNADTSPRD
-5125 VTSFFNISIDESCA
+5125 VTSFFNISIDESCV

-5194 EGEDISDRVRL
+5194 DGADISGRVRL

-5253 EAIYGYTSLPDY
+5253 EAIYGYASLPDY
-5265 SNNYKYK
+5265 SNNYQYK
-5272 DTYGNILDASS
+5272 DTYGNILDVDSN
-5283 KDIVLDFAKN
+5283 DIVLDFAKN

-5330 VRNYSITINDSV
+5330 VRNYSITIKDSV

-5371 SDIEYSAVRGREDTT
+5371 SDIEYSAVAGKEDTT

-5442 PYMKLSD
+5442 PYMELSD

-5456 GSTLGTIV
+5456 GSTLGKIV

-5487 VFKYTISGDKLVRPE
+5487 VFKYTISGDKLVRSE

-5660 TAEPAQPMEYSQ
+5660 TAESAQPMEYSQ

-5708 VEDASAEIESDEV
+5708 VEDASAEIKSDEV
-5721 SDSGKARRKK
+5721 SGSGKARRKK